1 MPVKVR
7 IRYPRILEERA
18 RAVATIF
25 RGDGIEVELV
35 EDGVEE
41 IVVEGPMFA
50 TADITRATALLRRYL
65 IALEK
70 RGLKARA

>member
-7 IRYPRILEERA
+7 IRYPRLLAERA

-25 RGDGIEVELV
+25 EGDGIEVELV

-65 IALEK
+65 LALEK
-70 RGLKARA
+70 KSLRARV